1 VRPASEGALRTRVYV
16 DGYNLYY
23 GCLKNTADKW
33 LDLRALVVRLLANV
47 PYERSGERV
56 NYEFCAP
63 TIKYFTAPILSAF
76 ARSNDSVICQSQ
88 YHAALRGH
96 LGKELQIITGYHD
109 ARPARAHVWVES
121 KAAAGCP
128 VVDIWKLEEKQSDVA
143 LALHAFCDAVLDEI
157 DQVIVMTN
165 DSDFAPAMQM
175 IRQHTSVVL
184 GLIAPIRQGDG
195 RSRVNRELN
204 KHAHWTRTHILDE
217 EFAASQLA
225 PMVRLEGGA
234 VHKPLSWY
242 PCPELLIP
250 IYEEA
255 RRVRG
260 SNGAARRWLNEPC
273 KQLGNR
279 VPIEMC
285 SSQESALEVLEYMR
299 RYAMESCAD
308 RKTPGR
314 QASPAHAQGG

>member
-23 GCLKNTADKW
+23 GCLKNSADKW
-33 LDLRALVVRLLANV
+33 LDLRALAGRILANV
-47 PYERSGERV
+47 PYEQGGERV
-56 NYEFCAP
+56 SYELCVPA
-63 TIKYFTAPILSAF
+63 IKYFTAPILSSF
-76 ARSNDSVICQSQ
+76 ARSADSVACQAQ
-88 YHAALRGH
+88 YHRALRGH
-96 LGKELQIITGYHD
+96 LGRDIEIITGYYD
-109 ARPARAHVWVES
+109 ARPARAHTWIES
-121 KAAAGCP
+121 KAAGESP

-143 LALHAFCDAVLDEI
+143 LALHAFCDTALNDV

-175 IRQHTSVVL
+175 IRQYTSVVL
-184 GLIAPIRQGDG
+184 GLIAPIRESDG

-204 KHAHWTRTHILDE
+204 KHAHWTRAHVLNA
-217 EFAASQLA
+217 EFAASHL
-225 PMVRLEGGA
+225 PPVVRLEKGA

-242 PCPELLIP
+242 PCPALLIP

-255 RRVRG
+255 KRVRG

-285 SSQESALEVLEYMR
+285 CSQEGARELLEYMR
-299 RYAMESCAD
+299 RYPTECCV
-308 RKTPGR
+308 
-314 QASPAHAQGG
+314 